1 MSTPTIP
8 SRHKIGSVS
17 VSNAGDLQFKA
28 QVDAAGDSKCAGAV
42 FKVYEVN
49 EKGEKTE
56 LPDYT
61 VSAAKMRQRKYMPYL
76 EAAVKTVLK
85 MKMAKLL

>member
-1 MSTPTIP
+1 M
-8 SRHKIGSVS
+8 
-17 VSNAGDLQFKA
+17 
-28 QVDAAGDSKCAGAV
+28 DAAGDNKCAGAV

-56 LPDYT
+56 LITLFPQQ
-61 VSAAKMRQRKYMPYL
+61 KMRQRKYMPYL

>member
-1 MSTPTIP
+1 M
-8 SRHKIGSVS
+8 
-17 VSNAGDLQFKA
+17 
-28 QVDAAGDSKCAGAV
+28 DAAGDSKCAGAV

-61 VSAAKMRQRKYMPYL
+61 VSAAKN
-76 EAAVKTVLK
+76 EAKEIYALSLIHIYVYNNRYKETFKVEDFFGNY
-85 MKMAKLL
+85 AADICLLYTSRCV